1 MNLKDLAATLG
12 LSQTTV
18 SRALNG
24 YPEVA
29 QATRQRV
36 LDAARAHNYSPNT
49 RAKALATGRAMA
61 IGHVIPLA
69 TSTELVNPV
78 FADFIAGASE
88 TYMRHGY
95 DIVLSVIGDADEDRV
110 YRDMAAK
117 RMVDGVILQSPIVDD
132 RRIALLR
139 DLGLPFVVH
148 GRATDLPDDYAFVD
162 VNNRRAF
169 KRATEFLID
178 LGHRRIALVNG
189 RAHLGYA
196 VRRQAGF
203 FEGLAA
209 RGLTPDPDLILADEM
224 TEGYGYAAM
233 RALLSRP
240 DPPTAVLA
248 ASTIIAF
255 GMRRAA
261 DDAGVRLGRDMSLI
275 TYDDDLSY
283 FRNGGAEAV
292 FTALRSSVRMA
303 GRRAAELLVAL
314 VETPA
319 GADPVARY
327 QHLLDAEL
335 IVGRSTGPAPAPPP
349 GPSP

>member
-1 MNLKDLAATLG
+1 
-12 LSQTTV
+12 
-18 SRALNG
+18 
-24 YPEVA
+24 
-29 QATRQRV
+29 
-36 LDAARAHNYSPNT
+36 
-49 RAKALATGRAMA
+49 MA

-95 DIVLSVIGDADEDRV
+95 DIVLSVIGDDDEDRV

-117 RMVDGVILQSPIVDD
+117 RMVDGVILQSPTTDD

-139 DLGLPFVVH
+139 ELGLPFVVH
-148 GRATDLPDDYAFVD
+148 GRATDLPDDYAYVD

-189 RAHLGYA
+189 RSQLGYA

-203 FEGLAA
+203 FEGMAA
-209 RGLTPDPDLILADEM
+209 RGLHPDPDLLLADEM
-224 TEGYGYAAM
+224 TEGYGHAAM
-233 RALLSRP
+233 RDLLSRAE
-240 DPPTAVLA
+240 PPTAVLA

-261 DDAGVRLGRDMSLI
+261 DDAGVKLGQDISLI

-292 FTALRSSVRMA
+292 FTALRSSVREA
-303 GRRAAELLVAL
+303 GRRAAELLVNMIEQQDTAAL
-314 VETPA
+314 P
-319 GADPVARY
+319 R
-327 QHLLDAEL
+327 QHLLEAEL
-335 IVGRSTGPAPAPPP
+335 IVGRSTGPTARTHDPPARPDAAWQRRRDMLTRDR
-349 GPSP
+349 